1 MFDTIQMLGLS
12 ICPRDSTTAE
22 YFCKYLSN
30 CYCGSGQLRLWPGR
44 VMVLDA
50 DDDPLMPNVKQ
61 VALRTLYPQAEMHR
75 FFQTG
80 QSVAIL
86 DPEG

>member
-1 MFDTIQMLGLS
+1 
-12 ICPRDSTTAE
+12 
-22 YFCKYLSN
+22 
-30 CYCGSGQLRLWPGR
+30 
-44 VMVLDA
+44 MVLDA

-80 QSVAIL
+80 HLVAIL
-86 DPEG
+86 DPEGYASVIRQFISAAA